1 MAGLEMKDCYSLKEE
16 TSEILCKLGG
26 QYRIDDFIDNVELR
40 LDHTQI
46 LPGTV
51 KKIDGNTVLID
62 TPLNYKLGQGVSIG
76 GYETGGKG
84 FRLME
89 VSITDYP
96 VFADA
101 KITRRIYK

>member
-1 MAGLEMKDCYSLKEE
+1 MKYYA
-16 TSEILCKLGG
+16 KLGG
-26 QYRIDDFIDNVELR
+26 QYNINDFIDEVELR

-46 LPGTV
+46 LPGKVT
-51 KKIDGNTVLID
+51 KIDGNTVLID
-62 TPLNYKLGQGVSIG
+62 TPLKYKLGQGVSIG

-96 VFADA
+96 VFQDA
-101 KITRRIYK
+101 VITRRIYK

>member
-1 MAGLEMKDCYSLKEE
+1 MKYYA
-16 TSEILCKLGG
+16 KLGG
-26 QYRIDDFIDNVELR
+26 QYNIEDFIDNVELR
-40 LDHTQI
+40 LDHNEI
-46 LPGTV
+46 LPGVIT
-51 KKIDGNTVLID
+51 KIDGNTVLID

-96 VFADA
+96 VFQDA
-101 KITRRIYK
+101 MITRRIYK

>member
-1 MAGLEMKDCYSLKEE
+1 MKYYAR
-16 TSEILCKLGG
+16 LGG

-46 LPGTV
+46 LPGKVT
-51 KKIDGNTVLID
+51 KIDGNTVLID
-62 TPLNYKLGQGVSIG
+62 TPLRYKLGQGVSIG
-76 GYETGGKG
+76 GFETGGKG

-96 VFADA
+96 VFQDA
-101 KITRRIYK
+101 MITRRIYK

>member
-1 MAGLEMKDCYSLKEE
+1 MKYYA
-16 TSEILCKLGG
+16 KLGS
-26 QYRIDDFIDNVELR
+26 QYNIDDFIDNVELR

-62 TPLNYKLGQGVSIG
+62 TPLNYRIGQGVSIG
-76 GYETGGKG
+76 GFETGGKG

-89 VSITDYP
+89 LSITDYP

>member
-1 MAGLEMKDCYSLKEE
+1 MKYYA
-16 TSEILCKLGG
+16 KLGG
-26 QYRIDDFIDNVELR
+26 QYNIDDFIDNVELR

-46 LPGTV
+46 LPGV
-51 KKIDGNTVLID
+51 IKKIDGNTVLID

-76 GYETGGKG
+76 GFETGGKG

-96 VFADA
+96 VFQDA
-101 KITRRIYK
+101 MITRRIYK

>member
-1 MAGLEMKDCYSLKEE
+1 MKYYA
-16 TSEILCKLGG
+16 KLGG
-26 QYRIDDFIDNVELR
+26 QYRIDDLIDEVELR

-46 LPGTV
+46 LPGIIT
-51 KKIDGNTVLID
+51 KIDSNTVLID
-62 TPLNYKLGQGVSIG
+62 TSLQSKLGQGVSSG
-76 GYETGGKG
+76 GFETGGKG
-84 FRLME
+84 FRLIE

>member
-1 MAGLEMKDCYSLKEE
+1 MKYYA
-16 TSEILCKLGG
+16 KLGG
-26 QYRIDDFIDNVELR
+26 QYNIDDFIDNVELR

-46 LPGTV
+46 LPGV
-51 KKIDGNTVLID
+51 IKKIDGNTVLID

-96 VFADA
+96 VFQDA
-101 KITRRIYK
+101 MITRRIYK

>member
-1 MAGLEMKDCYSLKEE
+1 MKYYA
-16 TSEILCKLGG
+16 KLGG

-46 LPGTV
+46 LPGTIT
-51 KKIDGNTVLID
+51 KIDGNTVLID

-76 GYETGGKG
+76 GFETGGKG

-89 VSITDYP
+89 LSITDYP

>member
-1 MAGLEMKDCYSLKEE
+1 MKYYA
-16 TSEILCKLGG
+16 KLGG

-40 LDHTQI
+40 LDHNEI
-46 LPGTV
+46 LPGSIT
-51 KKIDGNTVLID
+51 KIDGNTVLID
-62 TPLNYKLGQGVSIG
+62 TPLNYKVGQGVSIG
-76 GYETGGKG
+76 GFETGGKG

-89 VSITDYP
+89 LSITDYP

>member
-1 MAGLEMKDCYSLKEE
+1 MKYYA
-16 TSEILCKLGG
+16 KLGG
-26 QYRIDDFIDNVELR
+26 QYNIDDFIDNVELR
-40 LDHTQI
+40 LDHNEI
-46 LPGTV
+46 LPGSIT
-51 KKIDGNTVLID
+51 KIDGNTVLID
-62 TPLNYKLGQGVSIG
+62 TPLNYKIGQGVSIG

-89 VSITDYP
+89 LSITDYP

>member
-1 MAGLEMKDCYSLKEE
+1 MKYYA
-16 TSEILCKLGG
+16 KLGG

-62 TPLNYKLGQGVSIG
+62 TPLNYRIGQGVSIG

-89 VSITDYP
+89 LSITDYP
-96 VFADA
+96 VFQDA
-101 KITRRIYK
+101 MITRRIYK

>member
-1 MAGLEMKDCYSLKEE
+1 MKYYA
-16 TSEILCKLGG
+16 KLGG
-26 QYRIDDFIDNVELR
+26 QYRIDDFIDEVQLR
-40 LDHTQI
+40 LDHQTI

-62 TPLNYKLGQGVSIG
+62 TPLNYKVGQGVSIG
-76 GYETGGKG
+76 GYETGGKW

-96 VFADA
+96 VFKDA
-101 KITRRIYK
+101 MITRRIYK

>member
-1 MAGLEMKDCYSLKEE
+1 MKYYA
-16 TSEILCKLGG
+16 KLGG
-26 QYRIDDFIDNVELR
+26 QYNIDDFIDEVELR

-62 TPLNYKLGQGVSIG
+62 TPLNYRIGQGVSIG

-89 VSITDYP
+89 LSITDYP

>member
-1 MAGLEMKDCYSLKEE
+1 MKYYA
-16 TSEILCKLGG
+16 KLGG
-26 QYRIDDFIDNVELR
+26 QYNIDDFIDNVELR

-62 TPLNYKLGQGVSIG
+62 TPLNYRIGQGVSIG
-76 GYETGGKG
+76 GFETGGKG

-89 VSITDYP
+89 LSITDYP

>member
-1 MAGLEMKDCYSLKEE
+1 MKYYA
-16 TSEILCKLGG
+16 KLGG
-26 QYRIDDFIDNVELR
+26 QYNIDDFIDNVELR

-62 TPLNYKLGQGVSIG
+62 TPLNYRIGQGVSIG
-76 GYETGGKG
+76 GFETGGTG
-84 FRLME
+84 CRLME
-89 VSITDYP
+89 LSITDYP

>member
-1 MAGLEMKDCYSLKEE
+1 MKYYA
-16 TSEILCKLGG
+16 KLGG
-26 QYRIDDFIDNVELR
+26 QYRIDDLIDEVQLR
-40 LDHTQI
+40 LDHKEI

-76 GYETGGKG
+76 GFETGGKG

-89 VSITDYP
+89 LSITDYP

>member
-1 MAGLEMKDCYSLKEE
+1 MKYYA
-16 TSEILCKLGG
+16 KLGG
-26 QYRIDDFIDNVELR
+26 QHRIDDFIDNVELR

-62 TPLNYKLGQGVSIG
+62 TPLQYKLGQGVSLG

>member
-1 MAGLEMKDCYSLKEE
+1 MKYYA
-16 TSEILCKLGG
+16 KLGG

-40 LDHTQI
+40 LDHNEI
-46 LPGTV
+46 LPGSIQ
-51 KKIDGNTVLID
+51 KIDRNTVLID

-96 VFADA
+96 VFQDA
-101 KITRRIYK
+101 MITRRIYK

>member
-1 MAGLEMKDCYSLKEE
+1 MKYYA
-16 TSEILCKLGG
+16 KLGG
-26 QYRIDDFIDNVELR
+26 QYNIDDLIDEVELR

-46 LPGTV
+46 LPGTIT
-51 KKIDGNTVLID
+51 KIDGNTVLID
-62 TPLNYKLGQGVSIG
+62 TPLNYRIGQGVSIG

-89 VSITDYP
+89 LSITDYP

>member
-1 MAGLEMKDCYSLKEE
+1 MKYYA
-16 TSEILCKLGG
+16 KLGG

-62 TPLNYKLGQGVSIG
+62 TPLNYRIGQGVSIG

>member
-1 MAGLEMKDCYSLKEE
+1 MKYYA
-16 TSEILCKLGG
+16 KLGG
-26 QYRIDDFIDNVELR
+26 QYRIDDLIDEVQLR
-40 LDHTQI
+40 LNHNEI

-76 GYETGGKG
+76 GFETGGKG

-89 VSITDYP
+89 LSITDYP

>member
-1 MAGLEMKDCYSLKEE
+1 MKYYA
-16 TSEILCKLGG
+16 KLGG
-26 QYRIDDFIDNVELR
+26 QYRIDDFIDEVELR

-62 TPLNYKLGQGVSIG
+62 TPLNYRIGQGVSIG
-76 GYETGGKG
+76 GFETGDKG

-96 VFADA
+96 VFQDA
-101 KITRRIYK
+101 MITRRIYK